1 MLPFIFE
8 WAWDMPHIVFMGALG
23 FALNVIG
30 IGVTYCIIMATNDT
44 LKGEKESED
53 NH

>member
-23 FALNVIG
+23 YALNIIG
-30 IGVTYCIIMATNDT
+30 IGLTYCIIMATIDT
-44 LKGEKESED
+44 LKGKSESDE
-53 NH
+53 HH